1 MCDDATADQGNEMI
15 FYIIPHMLNPAAS
28 TGLNDSWRNCFDL

>member
-15 FYIIPHMLNPAAS
+15 FYIIHHMLNPAAS